1 MKLTFL
7 GTGTSQGVPVITC
20 TCEVCRSPDPRDK
33 RLRCSVLL
41 EVGDKVIVIDTG
53 PDFRQQMLRE
63 QVMQLDGVVFT
74 HPHKDH
80 IAGMDDVRAF
90 NFRQRRP
97 MDIYA
102 NELTLSALK
111 REYAYVFAEDRYP
124 GIPDIRVHLL
134 NGAPFEAAGIE
145 LIPIPVMHYK
155 MPVLGFRIGDLAY
168 ITDANYIPPESLAK
182 LHGVKVL
189 VLNALRKTEHL
200 SHFSLSQAIAM
211 SRQIGPQH
219 TYLTHISHLM
229 GRHAI
234 VSEELPANVTIAHD
248 GLSIAL

>member
-1 MKLTFL
+1 M
-7 GTGTSQGVPVITC
+7 PVITC